1 MSEIV
6 TGDWN
11 KLSKAQQR
19 KCLGLMSNKSTLMS
33 VDIIEVIQKNSI
45 GFNINFAKLKMT
57 IAEGDRL
64 YTTTISGHLSGNESR

>member
-6 TGDWN
+6 TGDWD

-19 KCLGLMSNKSTLMS
+19 KCKNMISNKSTLMS

-64 YTTTISGHLSGNESR
+64 YTSTISGHLSGSE

>member
-6 TGDWN
+6 AGDWG

-19 KCLGLMSNKSTLMS
+19 KCKNMISNKSTLMS

-57 IAEGDRL
+57 IAEGGRL
-64 YTTTISGHLSGNESR
+64 YTSTISGHLSGSE